1 MQGSDKVNRI
11 FGLDLMRAM
20 AIFMVVVGHT
30 KWIYPNLNGVLS
42 SVFDVFA
49 FLGVEI
55 FFVLSGFL
63 IGKILYNLFVIE
75 TYDFNSFK
83 WFLKRRWWRTLPGY
97 YLILSVNV
105 ILALI
110 LFPTT
115 DSLLEYFYFGQN
127 FCKSMPGFY
136 PESWSLSV
144 EEFSYL
150 FLALVLFFASWLKRK
165 TQTLNI
171 FLAVVLVLMLI
182 SWLARVKFYFE
193 THNTDLLVWNSLI
206 KSSVIHRLDSIYLGV
221 LAYWFSVR
229 LNHWWIRFRWIFAF
243 LGFLLLAFMFVGVG
257 YFRCLI
263 DNCSLFWNVFYLP
276 LVSLSVAFFLP
287 LLSGWKSTISMLKI
301 TIEWISIRSYSM
313 YLLHYSL
320 LLQLMKTFWV
330 VDPAQTLRLHIF
342 TLCYLLLVLISS
354 HFFYKYYEKPLMD
367 FREKS

>member
-1 MQGSDKVNRI
+1 LK
-11 FGLDLMRAM
+11 
-20 AIFMVVVGHT
+20 
-30 KWIYPNLNGVLS
+30 
-42 SVFDVFA
+42 
-49 FLGVEI
+49 
-55 FFVLSGFL
+55 
-63 IGKILYNLFVIE
+63 IGTFE
-75 TYDFNSFK
+75 FK
-83 WFLKRRWWRTLPGY
+83 
-97 YLILSVNV
+97 
-105 ILALI
+105 
-110 LFPTT
+110 
-115 DSLLEYFYFGQN
+115 
-127 FCKSMPGFY
+127 
-136 PESWSLSV
+136 
-144 EEFSYL
+144 FSYL
-150 FLALVLFFASWLKRK
+150 FLALALFFASWLKRK

-206 KSSVIHRLDSIYLGV
+206 KSSVIYRLDSIYLGV

-330 VDPAQTLRLHIF
+330 VDPAQTLQLHIF

-367 FREKS
+367 FRDKS